1 MTKHIWKGFYMKL
14 LNQMIS
20 YCLCLILICSAVI
33 PVSATDS
40 VDTLTQSTNDLQNQL
55 TSLNQELTSLSNE
68 IASISAQANAITAEI
83 TTVKSELAIA
93 KGKEA
98 SQYEAMKTRIK
109 YMYENGNAN
118 MFELLL
124 TSSCMAEFLRKADFI
139 STVAEYD
146 RALLEDL
153 TRLQKEIEEKE
164 AALVE
169 KQTSLSALQ
178 SSLAEKEASLQ
189 SKISSVST
197 DLAAQSA
204 ELEAAKLRAEE
215 EARKAREEALKAEEA
230 LKQEIVP
237 VVPSTPDPTPNPT
250 PEPDPVPEPEPEID
264 YAASAS
270 DLELFAA
277 LIECEAG
284 STHYEGMLAVAS
296 VVVNRMN
303 SSYYPDTL
311 RGVIYQSGQF
321 PPAHNGSVDKKL
333 KRGVKDSCLQVA
345 QDALSGKNNVG
356 DCLSFRAAS
365 SGHAGTIIGGN
376 VFF

>member
-1 MTKHIWKGFYMKL
+1 MKIKNRNRYL
-14 LNQMIS
+14 RAISCCLSFIFLFNLILPANATDTIDSLNQ
-20 YCLCLILICSAVI
+20 
-33 PVSATDS
+33 
-40 VDTLTQSTNDLQNQL
+40 STAALQNEL
-55 TSLNQELTSLSNE
+55 NTLNQELSQLSNE
-68 IASISAQANAITAEI
+68 ISSISSQASSIAAEI
-83 TTVKSELAIA
+83 TQVKSELAIA

-109 YMYENGNAN
+109 YMYENGSTN

-124 TSSCMAEFLRKADFI
+124 SSSCMAEFLKKADFI

-146 RALLEDL
+146 RALLQELTALQEDIKA
-153 TRLQKEIEEKE
+153 KEQTLLENQQ
-164 AALVE
+164 ALSAL
-169 KQTSLSALQ
+169 QTSLS
-178 SSLAEKEASLQ
+178 EKEQALHT
-189 SKISSVST
+189 KIASVSS

-204 ELEAAKLRAEE
+204 ALEAAKQKAEE
-215 EARKAREEALKAEEA
+215 EAQKAREEALKAEQA
-230 LKQEIVP
+230 LKQEVVP
-237 VVPSTPDPTPNPT
+237 VVPEKPVTPAPSTPVAPPASSTPNQT
-250 PEPDPVPEPEPEID
+250 PEID

-284 STHYEGMLAVAS
+284 STNYDGMLAVAS

-303 SSYYPDTL
+303 SSYYPNTL

-321 PPAHNGSVDKKL
+321 PPAHNGLVDAKL
-333 KRGVKDSCLQVA
+333 KRGVKDSCLQA
-345 QDALSGKNNVG
+345 AKDALAGKNNVG

-365 SGHAGTIIGGN
+365 SGHAGTIIGDN